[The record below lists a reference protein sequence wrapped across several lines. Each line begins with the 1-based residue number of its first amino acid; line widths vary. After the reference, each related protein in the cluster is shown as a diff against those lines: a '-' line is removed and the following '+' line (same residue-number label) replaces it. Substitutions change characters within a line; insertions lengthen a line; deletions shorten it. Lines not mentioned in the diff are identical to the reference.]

1 MPIASAK
8 SKVEISLF
16 SIINRTTFSLVF
28 SLVFSEPFSG
38 IFVAEFSV
46 ICPSIGIIISNTS
59 PSLNAGKAPGL

>member
-28 SLVFSEPFSG
+28 SEPFSG
-38 IFVAEFSV
+38 IFVAVFKHIYSLITSQQPPLSGPILFSL
-46 ICPSIGIIISNTS
+46 P
-59 PSLNAGKAPGL
+59 